1 MDTKELK
8 KIIEMFESSSLS
20 KIRLNNGDT
29 TIELEKP
36 VAQNPHENQPNHQP
50 AAQSEKPTSQ
60 PAQSPS
66 SFTPI
71 KAILVGTFYEAPAPD
86 QPPFVRVGQ
95 QVKRGDTLF
104 IIEAMK
110 VMNEIT
116 APTDGVIKAIHVQNG
131 DMVMYDQVV
140 MEMA

>member
-8 KIIEMFESSSLS
+8 KIIEMFETSSLS

-36 VAQNPHENQPNHQP
+36 VQQHAVH
-50 AAQSEKPTSQ
+50 SVEKQQAPLPQETKTSVSKQ
-60 PAQSPS
+60 DPS
-66 SFTPI
+66 LTPI
-71 KAILVGTFYEAPAPD
+71 KAVLVGTFYEAPAPD

-116 APTDGVIKAIHVQNG
+116 APADGIIKSVHVQNG